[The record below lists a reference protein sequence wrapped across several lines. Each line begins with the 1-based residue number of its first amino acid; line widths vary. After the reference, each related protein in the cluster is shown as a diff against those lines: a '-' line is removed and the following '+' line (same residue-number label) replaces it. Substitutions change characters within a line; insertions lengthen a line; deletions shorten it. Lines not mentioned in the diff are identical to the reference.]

1 MYVIIAVLFKV
12 TFDLNHDQNN
22 TKSYNMMARHETH
35 DVPWLNH
42 DIASWYFDLVLTK
55 NDNIFDHD
63 LTRKFLQI
71 IFGFDEIFRGL
82 TRLCT

>member
-35 DVPWLNH
+35 DVP
-42 DIASWYFDLVLTK
+42 
-55 NDNIFDHD
+55 
-63 LTRKFLQI
+63 
-71 IFGFDEIFRGL
+71 
-82 TRLCT
+82 